1 MAVTSQPIEAV
12 RRTKDRVRAEVRPFR
27 ELLLPGLRIQIL
39 TGEPI
44 LLLRGET
51 IATAARVPTR
61 RQLVD
66 RLFSILSLKA
76 MRMNRRKGEVRLEF
90 SAHLDSTAGLLAAL
104 AAAMR
109 GRPPAALPLLHE
121 EVILRNK
128 GPSAFEIRRLRS
140 GLTLWR
146 VDTPSPRVCRL
157 AHPMLR
163 SDYVRKAVLNELGTL
178 PDVVDQSLSVLLS
191 GGDSLLV
198 FVRPHRMDPAVFPDV
213 LDPVLTRCV
222 SSGRRHHTPKVRD
235 LVVNVNL
242 AVAPFADFL
251 FPPLGIVNWALTALI
266 NLKYVPRAILS
277 LRKGRITVD
286 LLYLTSAVLTMLAS
300 QYLPAALMCWLMR
313 FWPRRAGQLYDM
325 HRSKFLARYRR
336 RPPRVWVEREGVMV
350 ETRLEDLSP
359 ASLVALSAGDIVPG
373 DGVVVSGAAQIDERL
388 VTGNSSDVSKSEGT
402 PIYAGSRIVD
412 GAVRIRINSLGADT
426 AAERIALWH
435 LEALRRRNFENRAGA
450 LADRAAL
457 PALLLGAVGFVRG
470 GLPMTK
476 AAIGPDYL
484 TGPAV
489 SERLSALATAVR
501 AANAG
506 IVISSQSGLETL
518 LKCDSIVFDD
528 SVAWQVPVIGEGSF
542 AHAILNQGLAEAIF
556 FASGSEESAAKLA
569 SRLGFDSFRGCSSA
583 ELKRAYI
590 AQRQTSGHS
599 VVYVGDCDRES
610 AAAEQADLAIS
621 VLEPPYRQ
629 PSTAPI
635 ALLFPDLMKVL
646 QLRTIALEAVDE
658 FKLGVSLGVA
668 PNAVA
673 VLGALFLA
681 SPAPISILLSNL
693 GMLADYVRSGS
704 VLRLAEAEAQEA

>member
-1 MAVTSQPIEAV
+1 MAVTPQQIAAV
-12 RRTKDRVRAEVRPFR
+12 RVKDPVRAGVRSFR
-27 ELLLPGLRIQIL
+27 ELLLPGLRIQLL

-61 RQLVD
+61 RQLID
-66 RLFSILSLKA
+66 RLFSISSLKSL
-76 MRMNRRKGEVRLEF
+76 RLNWRKGEVRLEF
-90 SAHLDSTAGLLAAL
+90 SPDLSGTADLLAAL
-104 AAAMR
+104 ASAMR

-140 GLTLWR
+140 ELTLWR

-157 AHPMLR
+157 THPLLR
-163 SDYVRKAVLNELGTL
+163 SDFVRKEVLNELGTL

-213 LDPVLTRCV
+213 LDPVLTRCL
-222 SSGRRHHTPKVRD
+222 SSGTSHHAPKVGS
-235 LVVNVNL
+235 LMVNVNL

-251 FPPLGIVNWALTALI
+251 FPPLGIVNLALTALI

-277 LRKGRITVD
+277 LQKGRCTVD

-313 FWPRRAGQLYDM
+313 FWPRRAGQLYEL
-325 HRSKFLARYRR
+325 HHSKFLARYRR
-336 RPPRVWVEREGVMV
+336 RPPRVWVERDGLTV

-359 ASLVALSAGDIVPG
+359 SSLVTLSAGDIVPG
-373 DGVVVSGAAQIDERL
+373 DGVVVSGAAQINERL
-388 VTGNSSDVSKSEGT
+388 VTGNSGDVSKSEGGR
-402 PIYAGSRIVD
+402 IYAGSRIMD

-435 LEALRRRNFENRAGA
+435 LEALRRRNSENRAGA

-470 GLPMTK
+470 GLPMAK

-489 SERLSALATAVR
+489 SERLSGLATAVR

-506 IVISSQSGLETL
+506 IVITSNRSLETL

-528 SVAWQVPVIGEGSF
+528 SVAWQVPATGEGSF
-542 AHAILNQGLAEAIF
+542 AQAVLNQGLAEAIF
-556 FASGSEESAAKLA
+556 FASGSEEYAAKLA
-569 SRLGFDSFRGCSSA
+569 SRLGFDSFRESSSA
-583 ELKRAYI
+583 ESKRAYI
-590 AQRQTSGHS
+590 AQRQTSGHP
-599 VVYVGDCDRES
+599 VVYVGDCARES

-621 VLEPPYRQ
+621 VLEPPYHQ
-629 PSTAPI
+629 PSTASI

-646 QLRTIALEAVDE
+646 QLRAIALEAVAE
-658 FKLGVSLGVA
+658 FKLGVNLGLA

-693 GMLADYVRSGS
+693 GMLADYVRSGT
-704 VLRLAEAEAQEA
+704 VLRLAEAEAQE